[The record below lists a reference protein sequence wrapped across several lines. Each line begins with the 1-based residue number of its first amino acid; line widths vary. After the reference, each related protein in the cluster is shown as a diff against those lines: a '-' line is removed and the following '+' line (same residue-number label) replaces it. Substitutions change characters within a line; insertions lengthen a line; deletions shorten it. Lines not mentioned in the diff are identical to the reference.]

1 MLNKNQNDCIK
12 ASVSL
17 DIKRNTNFSSLPQTS
32 PPPFSFSLFLQE
44 AGTTQKTW
52 WTRQA
57 TQTIPVETGW
67 ILYFPTN
74 PQPLPLGGL
83 AALKALASL
92 SLLSLPKQE
101 SYCSPTLSY
110 PKLCLHAIIFD
121 SEAQRSVFENRMNVQ
136 ERKTFFSICSLF
148 FGGSNNCN
156 DVSKTGSQR
165 KKTNF
170 LIMGTSKIPG
180 SNTGSWC
187 LYAILN

>member
-1 MLNKNQNDCIK
+1 MLIWGYPFSFILAFPENIQGFLTVKYEVILLQLSNTLKSIMLNKNQNDCIK

-101 SYCSPTLSY
+101 SYCSPTVLSQTLSSRY
-110 PKLCLHAIIFD
+110 YFWLWSTEVSFWKQNECAGEENIFLHL
-121 SEAQRSVFENRMNVQ
+121 
-136 ERKTFFSICSLF
+136 FSLLWW
-148 FGGSNNCN
+148 
-156 DVSKTGSQR
+156 V
-165 KKTNF
+165 
-170 LIMGTSKIPG
+170 
-180 SNTGSWC
+180 
-187 LYAILN
+187 